1 MIESEYNSEELLPD
15 DDDLF
20 LLNLDSG
27 DAPSPSPS
35 FGGQDPQLSN
45 PDSFPTVLHDIVS
58 DESTDDCIC
67 WLPCGTR
74 FQITDK
80 KKVRFYL
87 HEQIMLFLFITSKVF
102 SQDSCYFLSLNPP
115 FSFQRTCYPF
125 ILAAEVQPSSL
136 ALPAV

>member
-27 DAPSPSPS
+27 DAD
-35 FGGQDPQLSN
+35 QDPQHEGSSN

-67 WLPCGTR
+67 WLPCGRR
-74 FQITDK
+74 FQITDR

-87 HEQIMLFLFITSKVF
+87 Q
-102 SQDSCYFLSLNPP
+102 
-115 FSFQRTCYPF
+115 
-125 ILAAEVQPSSL
+125 
-136 ALPAV
+136 

>member
-27 DAPSPSPS
+27 NAPSPSPS
-35 FGGQDPQLSN
+35 FGDQDPQLEGGTN

-67 WLPCGTR
+67 WLPCGRR
-74 FQITDK
+74 FKITDR

-87 HEQIMLFLFITSKVF
+87 Q
-102 SQDSCYFLSLNPP
+102 
-115 FSFQRTCYPF
+115 
-125 ILAAEVQPSSL
+125 
-136 ALPAV
+136 

>member
-27 DAPSPSPS
+27 DAPSPSP
-35 FGGQDPQLSN
+35 PQLEGGPN

-87 HEQIMLFLFITSKVF
+87 HEQIMFLFITSKVF
-102 SQDSCYFLSLNPP
+102 SQDSCFLSLNPP

-125 ILAAEVQPSSL
+125 ILAVEVQPSSL

>member
-35 FGGQDPQLSN
+35 FDPQLEGSSN

-67 WLPCGTR
+67 WLPCGTQ
-74 FQITDK
+74 FHITDR
-80 KKVRFYL
+80 KKVRFYCS
-87 HEQIMLFLFITSKVF
+87 EQIFLRLFHPRYSHKTAATSYLPTLLLVFKERAIYLFW
-102 SQDSCYFLSLNPP
+102 Q
-115 FSFQRTCYPF
+115 
-125 ILAAEVQPSSL
+125 
-136 ALPAV
+136 

>member
-1 MIESEYNSEELLPD
+1 MIESEYNSELLPD

-20 LLNLDSG
+20 LLNLYSG

-35 FGGQDPQLSN
+35 FGGQDPPN

-87 HEQIMLFLFITSKVF
+87 HEQIMFLFITS
-102 SQDSCYFLSLNPP
+102 QG
-115 FSFQRTCYPF
+115 
-125 ILAAEVQPSSL
+125 ILT
-136 ALPAV
+136 

>member
-35 FGGQDPQLSN
+35 FGDQDPGGSN
-45 PDSFPTVLHDIVS
+45 PDSFPTVLHGIVS
-58 DESTDDCIC
+58 DESTDDCIY

-87 HEQIMLFLFITSKVF
+87 Q
-102 SQDSCYFLSLNPP
+102 
-115 FSFQRTCYPF
+115 
-125 ILAAEVQPSSL
+125 
-136 ALPAV
+136 